1 MSSRSRVFGLIAALP
16 LGAVL
21 WAVVGKLLGAFYA
34 WGTLTGSSFYSVPFG
49 GEESLTILEIAGS
62 IAFWWM
68 LCAVVIS
75 RVSQAEAG

>member
-1 MSSRSRVFGLIAALP
+1 VFGLIAALP

-49 GEESLTILEIAGS
+49 GEESLSIVEIAAS
-62 IAFWWM
+62 IAFWWA
-68 LCAVVIS
+68 LCAAVIS
-75 RVSQAEAG
+75 RVSQADAG